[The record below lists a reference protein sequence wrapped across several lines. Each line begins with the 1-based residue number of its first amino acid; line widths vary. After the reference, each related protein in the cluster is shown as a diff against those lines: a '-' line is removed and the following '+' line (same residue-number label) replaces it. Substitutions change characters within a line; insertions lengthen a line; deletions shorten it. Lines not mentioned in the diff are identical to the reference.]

1 MRRHPLAPFTALD
14 IMYGPAARQGT
25 RIRLEVGSA
34 RLRAALRGQVMN
46 KFSKYVGQDVH
57 QETVVRLVIDHD
69 QRVIGRRKQ

>member
-1 MRRHPLAPFTALD
+1 
-14 IMYGPAARQGT
+14 
-25 RIRLEVGSA
+25 
-34 RLRAALRGQVMN
+34 MN